1 MKTLRIAVQKS
12 GRLHADSLQL
22 LQECGID
29 FDKDANKLKVASV
42 NFPAEVLYLRNADI
56 PQYLEDGIADIG
68 IIGENVTVEK
78 PKAIRVVQHL
88 GFARCR
94 LSLAVPKQ
102 VDYESLAFFHGKS
115 IATSYPNTVRA
126 FFEQQGVDVGIHEIS
141 GSVEI
146 APSIGLAEA
155 VCDLVSSGNTL
166 FSNGLREVYTI
177 LHSEA
182 VVAASVQIDAERAT
196 LLDDVLFR
204 IRAVLAARKHRYILL
219 NVPTKRIPDV
229 VAVLP
234 GMKSPTVMPLA
245 QQGWSSLHSVIQ
257 ENNFWPVI
265 AQLKELGAQGILVIP
280 IDTMV
285 V

>member
-1 MKTLRIAVQKS
+1 MRTLRIAVQKS

-29 FDKDANKLKVASV
+29 FDKDANKLKVVSS

-56 PQYLEDGIADIG
+56 LQYLEDGVADIG
-68 IIGENVTVEK
+68 IIGENVIGEK
-78 PKAIRVVQHL
+78 PKSIRVLQHL

-94 LSLAVPKQ
+94 LSLAVPKAAE
-102 VDYESLAFFHGKS
+102 YSSLEFFRGKS
-115 IATSYPNTVRA
+115 IATSYPNTVHN
-126 FFEQQGVDVGIHEIS
+126 FFEQQGIRVDIHEIS

-146 APSIGLAEA
+146 APSIGLADA

-166 FSNGLREVYTI
+166 FSNGLREVHTL

-182 VVAASVQIDAERAT
+182 VVAASVRLDAETTA
-196 LLDDVLFR
+196 LLSDVLFR

-219 NVPTKRIPDV
+219 NIPTERIADV

-245 QQGWSSLHSVIQ
+245 QTGWSSLHSVIQ

-265 AQLKELGAQGILVIP
+265 AQLKQLGAQGILVIP
-280 IDTMV
+280 IETMV
-285 V
+285 A

>member
-29 FDKDANKLKVASV
+29 FDTDANKLKVASG

-56 PQYLEDGIADIG
+56 PQYLEDGVADIG
-68 IIGENVTVEK
+68 IIGENAVVEK
-78 PKAIRVVQHL
+78 PRAVDVVQRL

-94 LSLAVPKQ
+94 LSLAIPKSSP
-102 VDYESLAFFHGKS
+102 YSSLEFFCGKS
-115 IATSYPNTVRA
+115 IATSYPNTVRG
-126 FFEQQGVDVGIHEIS
+126 FFEQRGMAVDIHEIS

-146 APSIGLAEA
+146 APSIGLADA

-166 FSNGLREVYTI
+166 FSNGLREVHTI

-182 VVAASVQIDAERAT
+182 VIAASTRMDAETTAV
-196 LLDDVLFR
+196 LNDVLLR
-204 IRAVLAARKHRYILL
+204 VRSVLAARQHRYILL
-219 NVPTKRIPDV
+219 NIPTAALPEV

-245 QQGWSSLHSVIQ
+245 QTGWSSLHSVVQ
-257 ENNFWPVI
+257 EHNIWSVI
-265 AQLKELGAQGILVIP
+265 AQLKQLGAQGILVIP
-280 IDTMV
+280 IQTMV